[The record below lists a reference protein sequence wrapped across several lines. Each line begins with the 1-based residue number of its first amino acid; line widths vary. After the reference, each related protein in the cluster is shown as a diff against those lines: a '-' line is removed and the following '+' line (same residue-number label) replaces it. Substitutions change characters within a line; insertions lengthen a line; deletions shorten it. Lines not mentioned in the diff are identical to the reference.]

1 MSYSGISRVYAWLA
15 GRVDSNIIS
24 YREILCW
31 QTLNSKTVSG
41 TILIPSLGRGMRE
54 SAKSRL
60 ILMIIWMFIASGVS
74 PLNAQDI
81 SFTQDFE
88 VNNSEGLKE
97 EGWKAYDLA
106 FSDEPVNGDNRLLA
120 SHSIPPNHQGEW
132 WVDSSRYLREPEN
145 QCIIQGDE
153 LTGSLESKVF
163 TSPAGTLTFLVGGHS
178 EFKTRIE
185 LIILNEGAAIDLS
198 GFRVSDSPGFRAFFA
213 SGRDIESM
221 REVSWSLDPYEGDPG
236 YIRMVDDSRKGHIT
250 ADHFQFISL
259 PPHPCEVAGADPMHC
274 EPPGHPHCGEPG
286 AIPELCEPPPVECD
300 KPEADPDHCLP
311 VLPPHPCEVAR
322 ADPMHCEPP
331 GHPHCGEPGAIPE
344 LCEPPPVECDKPEA
358 DPDHCLVPAC
368 EDASYK
374 SCDCDN
380 IQGLEKFFQLLYCY
394 GLWLLLLLLILFS
407 IVNYLFWIGISYKA
421 HPGPGKASI
430 SPGSRLDPEFE
441 LRLRVVKDA
450 GVQRASPPNDL
461 VKKESREP

>member
-1 MSYSGISRVYAWLA
+1 MW
-15 GRVDSNIIS
+15 
-24 YREILCW
+24 
-31 QTLNSKTVSG
+31 
-41 TILIPSLGRGMRE
+41 E
-54 SAKSRL
+54 SAVSRL
-60 ILMIIWMFIASGVS
+60 ILMTIWMFIASGVS

-81 SFTQDFE
+81 SFTRDFE
-88 VNNSEGLKE
+88 VNNS

-163 TSPAGTLTFLVGGHS
+163 TIPAGTLTFLVGGHS

-213 SGRDIESM
+213 SGRDNETM
-221 REVSWSLDPYEGDPG
+221 REVSWNLDPYEGDPG

-300 KPEADPDHCLP
+300 KP
-311 VLPPHPCEVAR
+311 
-322 ADPMHCEPP
+322 
-331 GHPHCGEPGAIPE
+331 G
-344 LCEPPPVECDKPEA
+344 A